1 MKDVSIYFSP
11 INVGDTTYEASQ
23 LGSRIIE
30 VENSTENLERGS
42 VAFVF
47 VDEYRNSDINP
58 DQDDFS
64 YILDKIYKLEGG
76 SWQTEIY
83 NLGKIKPG
91 NSSADTF
98 VAVKEVVSELV
109 KHDIIPLVIGGSQD
123 LTYAVYQGYAK
134 LEQTINLMTIDA
146 EFDLGD
152 PEGEISHNAWL
163 NKIIMDKSSL
173 LFNYT
178 NLGYQSYYVKEEEL
192 SLFNTMFFDTHR
204 LGDFYSNTKMVE
216 PLVRNSD
223 ILSFDLNAI
232 RSSDYKGNSK
242 DSPHGFY
249 GEDACSIMRYAGL
262 SDKLT
267 SLGIFNFNSTDL
279 FVKQDAN
286 LVAQM
291 VWYFVEGVNHRN
303 GDYPKCTKK
312 KYTKYRVSIDD
323 FKDEIIFYK
332 SNKSARWWMEVPYPN
347 SEKLKFQRHFMI
359 PCTYEAYQAAQQNE
373 MPDLWWKT
381 YQKLV

>member
-1 MKDVSIYFSP
+1 MKDISIYFSP
-11 INVGDTTYEASQ
+11 INIGDNTYEATQ
-23 LGSRIIE
+23 LGSKIIE
-30 VENSTENLERGS
+30 VDGSTENLEKGS
-42 VAFVF
+42 IGFVF
-47 VDEYRNSDINP
+47 VDEYRNSEIESHSDN
-58 DQDDFS
+58 FS

-76 SWQTEIY
+76 NWQTNVY
-83 NLGKIKPG
+83 NLGKIMSG
-91 NSSADTF
+91 NNSSDTF
-98 VAVKEVVSELV
+98 LAVKEVVAELV
-109 KHDIIPLVIGGSQD
+109 KNDIIPIVIGGSQD
-123 LTYAVYQGYAK
+123 LTLGMYQGYAK
-134 LEQTINLMTIDA
+134 LEQTINLMTVDA

-152 PEGEISHNAWL
+152 PEKDISDKGWL
-163 NKIIMDKSSL
+163 NKILMDKSSL

-192 SLFNTMFFDTHR
+192 GLFKTMFFDTHR
-204 LGDFYSNTKMVE
+204 LGEYYSNNTMVE

-223 ILSFDLNAI
+223 ILSFDLDAI

-249 GEDACSIMRYAGL
+249 GEDACRIMRYAGV

-291 VWYFVEGVNHRN
+291 VWYFIEGVNHRN

-332 SNKSARWWMEVPYPN
+332 SDKSARWWMEVPYPN

-359 PCTYEAYQAAQQNE
+359 PCTYEIYQDALKNE

-381 YQKLV
+381 YQKLI